1 MVTSNSPVRAC
12 APTPQRLVSLFVAF
26 LTAASR
32 GWHARTVPLGL
43 GVSTIGFTWNACY
56 ALLAERQDLKPLHPS
71 LELIMPMLPI
81 TTTPAIKVT
90 AGFIQLT
97 AGTRATKG
105 KVIPVDQRSRSIIIP
120 ELTPQVEKKFLSLVI
135 DALYQAGEDQLRAL
149 WKESD
154 PKESDSTLWT
164 EDSLL
169 AFANRQAESKRL
181 NGDTIQAWY
190 EDSAI
195 RASMIAAGGTKR
207 ADAVL
212 ARLQNLAAPQPSY
225 SLEQCQSAIVLLA
238 DDAASDLGRALIL
251 KLQRIIDRIEADRR
265 ALEVSAAPF

>member
-1 MVTSNSPVRAC
+1 
-12 APTPQRLVSLFVAF
+12 
-26 LTAASR
+26 
-32 GWHARTVPLGL
+32 
-43 GVSTIGFTWNACY
+43 
-56 ALLAERQDLKPLHPS
+56 
-71 LELIMPMLPI
+71 MPMLPI
-81 TTTPAIKVT
+81 TTVPSLKVES
-90 AGFIQLT
+90 GFIQLT

-105 KVIPVDQRSRSIIIP
+105 KVIPADQRSRSIVIP
-120 ELTPQVEKKFLSLVI
+120 ELALTVERKFFTLVI
-135 DALYQAGEDQLRAL
+135 EALYSAGEDQLRAL

-154 PKESDSTLWT
+154 PKESDSALWT

-181 NGDTIQAWY
+181 NGDTILAWY

-195 RASMIAAGGTKR
+195 RAAMLKAGGTKR

-238 DDAASDLGRALIL
+238 DDAVSDMGRTLVL
-251 KLQRIIDRIEADRR
+251 KLQRIIERIEADRR

>member
-1 MVTSNSPVRAC
+1 
-12 APTPQRLVSLFVAF
+12 
-26 LTAASR
+26 
-32 GWHARTVPLGL
+32 
-43 GVSTIGFTWNACY
+43 
-56 ALLAERQDLKPLHPS
+56 
-71 LELIMPMLPI
+71 MPMLPI
-81 TTTPAIKVT
+81 TATPALKVD
-90 AGFIQLT
+90 AGYVQLT

-105 KVIPVDQRSRSIIIP
+105 KVIPADQRSRSIIIP

-154 PKESDSTLWT
+154 PKESDATLWT

-181 NGDTIQAWY
+181 NGDSIQAWY
-190 EDSAI
+190 DDSCI
-195 RASMIAAGGTKR
+195 RTAMLNAGGNKR

-238 DDAASDLGRALIL
+238 DDAASDIGRTLIM
-251 KLQRIIDRIEADRR
+251 KLQRIIERIEADRK

>member
-1 MVTSNSPVRAC
+1 MS
-12 APTPQRLVSLFVAF
+12 
-26 LTAASR
+26 
-32 GWHARTVPLGL
+32 
-43 GVSTIGFTWNACY
+43 
-56 ALLAERQDLKPLHPS
+56 
-71 LELIMPMLPI
+71 MLPI
-81 TTTPAIKVT
+81 TTVPSLKVEP
-90 AGFIQLT
+90 GFVQLT

-105 KVIPVDQRSRSIIIP
+105 KVIPADQRSRSIVIP
-120 ELTPQVEKKFLSLVI
+120 ELTPQVERKFLSLVI

-181 NGDTIQAWY
+181 NGDTILAWY

-195 RASMIAAGGTKR
+195 RAAMIKAGGEKR
-207 ADAVL
+207 AAAVL

-238 DDAASDLGRALIL
+238 DDAASDMGRTLIL
-251 KLQRIIDRIEADRR
+251 KLQRIIERIESDRK